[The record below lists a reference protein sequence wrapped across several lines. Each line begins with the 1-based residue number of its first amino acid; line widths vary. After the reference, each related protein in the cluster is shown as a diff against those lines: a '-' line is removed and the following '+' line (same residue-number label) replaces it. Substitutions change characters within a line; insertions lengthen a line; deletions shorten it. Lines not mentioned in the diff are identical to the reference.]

1 MQKYNKSALLAKL
14 NEHLE
19 YPVTSRT
26 LTNWINEAGIRHPQ
40 KKGRNNFLYSDTDL
54 KKIEDLKADKLK
66 ENPHKKIIE
75 RVKYYEEQKLAIKK
89 VKIEF
94 EKNKENAKKAGYD
107 EGEYYEQLCNKYG
120 VDRDEIEENEN
131 WLVNDSEEVLQIK
144 HRMETTALFEEGIK
158 QESRKLDLDQLT
170 ADLNQARELEQDVQI
185 LRNNTESP
193 FIENPLTELATK
205 ELDLRTLKDKLK
217 DWRMYVV
224 YGG

>member
-19 YPVTSRT
+19 YPITTRT
-26 LTNWINEAGIRHPQ
+26 LTNWINEAGIRHPK
-40 KKGRNNFLYSDTDL
+40 KKGRNNFLYSDADL

-66 ENPHKKIIE
+66 ENPHKKVLE
-75 RVKYYEEQKLAIKK
+75 RVKYHEQQMLAIKK

-107 EGEYYEQLCNKYG
+107 ESEYYTQLCDKYG

-131 WLVNDSEEVLQIK
+131 WLTNDSDEVLQIK
-144 HRMETTALFEEGIK
+144 HIMETTALFEDGIK

-170 ADLNQARELEQDVQI
+170 ADLNKVRELERDIQN
-185 LRNNTESP
+185 LRNNLESP
-193 FIENPLTELATK
+193 FIEKPLTEMATK
-205 ELDLRTLKDKLK
+205 ELDLRTLKDKLR
-217 DWRMYVV
+217 DWRMYVI